1 MESEGLVAALFK
13 FDRLRRQQLQWH
25 ITPSAGQSNEM
36 CSYKISNE
44 SQPMV
49 QFDELYVENK

>member
-1 MESEGLVAALFK
+1 M
-13 FDRLRRQQLQWH
+13 
-25 ITPSAGQSNEM
+25 TPSVGQSNEM

-49 QFDELYVENK
+49 NLTNFMWKIGRYNIFFFKCEAQIR